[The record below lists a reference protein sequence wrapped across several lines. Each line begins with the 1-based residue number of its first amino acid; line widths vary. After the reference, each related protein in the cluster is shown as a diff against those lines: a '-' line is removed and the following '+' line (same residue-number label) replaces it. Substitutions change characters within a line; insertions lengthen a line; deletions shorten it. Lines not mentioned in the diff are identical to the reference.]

1 MLHDFND
8 FGGIRMRTPFFT
20 GILLILWFSFPASA
34 SDSVRP
40 GDQDILAVMDLSGL
54 TATIMQVPEHMQAG
68 LQTSQQT
75 KQSSIS
81 GTDYGTLQ
89 KIFSDTFSA
98 QAIKQDVV
106 EYLGQTYDQGR
117 YTSLVELLQSPLAKR
132 MTALEV
138 ATGTPEEF
146 QNMLHYA
153 TDLATDPPSAKR
165 VALVAELDKVSHATE
180 LTATL
185 QIETL
190 RSMLGAFASY
200 SPEGDSA
207 TREKMN
213 HIVNGGREQI
223 VTTAHQLVI
232 VSYLYTYRD
241 VSDEDLN
248 NYIAIYRNT
257 DLQWYLDTASSALVK
272 AIENS
277 SVAAGR
283 RIAKHVSARE
293 YKQL

>member
-1 MLHDFND
+1 
-8 FGGIRMRTPFFT
+8 MRASVNA
-20 GILLILWFSFPASA
+20 GILLTLLLSLSASA

-54 TATIMQVPEHMQAG
+54 TATIVQVPEQMQAG
-68 LQTSQQT
+68 LHTSQQGNRGN
-75 KQSSIS
+75 IS
-81 GTDYGTLQ
+81 GTDYGALK

-98 QAIKQDVV
+98 EAIKHDVV
-106 EYLGQTYDQGR
+106 EYLGQSYDKNR

-138 ATGTPEEF
+138 ATGTPDEF
-146 QNMLHYA
+146 KNMLQYA
-153 TDLATDPPSAKR
+153 TGLATNPPSAER
-165 VALVAELDKVSHATE
+165 VALVAELDKVSHATK

-200 SPEGDSA
+200 SPGEESA
-207 TREKMN
+207 TKEKLN
-213 HIVNGGREQI
+213 HIINDGREQI
-223 VTTAHQLVI
+223 VTTAHQLVL

-241 VSDEDLN
+241 VSNEDLRK
-248 NYIAIYRNT
+248 YIAIYRNA
-257 DLQWYLDTASSALVK
+257 DLQWYLDTASSALVR

-277 SVAAGR
+277 SFAAGR
-283 RIAKHVSARE
+283 RIAKHVSARQ

>member
-1 MLHDFND
+1 
-8 FGGIRMRTPFFT
+8 MRAPVPA
-20 GILLILWFSFPASA
+20 GILLTLLLSLFSNAGASG
-34 SDSVRP
+34 SVRP
-40 GDQDILAVMDLSGL
+40 NDPDILAVMDLSGL
-54 TATIMQVPEHMQAG
+54 TATIVQVPEQMQAG
-68 LQTSQQT
+68 LNVSQQD
-75 KQSSIS
+75 KRGKIS
-81 GTDYGTLQ
+81 GADYGALK

-98 QAIKQDVV
+98 EAIKQDVV
-106 EYLGQTYDQGR
+106 EYLGQTYDKDR
-117 YTSLVELLQSPLAKR
+117 YTALVELLQSPLAKR

-146 QNMLHYA
+146 QTMLQYA
-153 TDLATDPPSAKR
+153 AGLATKPPSAKR

-200 SPEGDSA
+200 SPAEESA
-207 TREKMN
+207 TREKLN

-241 VSDEDLN
+241 VSDEDLSK
-248 NYIAIYRNT
+248 YITIYRNA

-277 SVAAGR
+277 SFAAGR

-293 YKQL
+293 HKQL

>member
-1 MLHDFND
+1 
-8 FGGIRMRTPFFT
+8 MRASVNA
-20 GILLILWFSFPASA
+20 GILLTLLLSLSASA